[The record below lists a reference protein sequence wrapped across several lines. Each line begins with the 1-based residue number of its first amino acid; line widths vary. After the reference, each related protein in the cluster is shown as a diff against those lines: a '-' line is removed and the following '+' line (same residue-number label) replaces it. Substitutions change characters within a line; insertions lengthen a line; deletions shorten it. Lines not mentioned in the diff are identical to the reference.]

1 MADYEN
7 IELRSE
13 KVRNIIGKVP
23 PELVREGT
31 GFIAVILL
39 ALALAAFFIPYP
51 ENIKAKMT
59 VTSTKYTNV
68 DAEALI
74 PYHYITKIKKGMKAH
89 VEMEGYIANR
99 YGYRDGTIKETEDSV
114 IIINGEHYFRA
125 ILEIK
130 SPFRHTIKKDMN
142 GFAFILLSDKTIFQ
156 YILDK

>member
-51 ENIKAKMT
+51 ENIKTKVI
-59 VTSTKYTNV
+59 VTSAAGNNIN
-68 DAEALI
+68 AEAFI
-74 PYHYITKIKKGMKAH
+74 PYQYIYKIKKDMKVH
-89 VEMEGYIANR
+89 VEMEGYTANK
-99 YGYRDGTIKETEDSV
+99 YGYRDGIIKETEDNV
-114 IIINGEHYFRA
+114 IIINGEHYFRT

-130 SPFRHTIKKDMN
+130 SPSRYTIKKDMN